1 MQNMTDNLLI
11 TSKGQQFSSSF
22 TSAPSNL
29 ESFIGGGGVE
39 SPERD
44 GGATSLP
51 PKAEGLLYL
60 NSNISIETHTQTEV
74 DKTLNGLSSLLSPYS
89 KRVTFTLQENVKRL
103 LNLAPDISY
112 LGFLTLTFKE
122 NITCP
127 KEASKRFK
135 SFNTNFLSKS
145 KDFLEW
151 IVVRERQKRGAWH
164 YHLLV
169 RLPFNIRAGFDWEL
183 YDIALQLRR
192 PEFAYR
198 SPENAPFRKW
208 MRKATK
214 TASPRLKRY
223 WKDIRLACSKYGFG
237 RSEMLPI
244 KTNVKA
250 MALYVGKYISKEL
263 GERSTRDKG
272 VRLVNYSSG
281 WIKNSVKF
289 QWHSDGSQE
298 WRRKLYLFAR
308 VSGCK
313 DMYGL
318 KKKLGSAWA
327 YNYMNEIL
335 EIDQFIENNNL
346 DPEQVKMEDLPDQ
359 FIEKMKKHNN
369 RREAKIVRLCPLCG
383 RKGIRQWQDNDLYCA
398 HCGGLIF

>member
-1 MQNMTDNLLI
+1 MMNNVLTNLDH
-11 TSKGQQFSSSF
+11 GQYFSSGKNSIPIF
-22 TSAPSNL
+22 LAPKDRV
-29 ESFIGGGGVE
+29 GV
-39 SPERD
+39 SPEL
-44 GGATSLP
+44 S
-51 PKAEGLLYL
+51 KEGVALLYL
-60 NSNISIETHTQTEV
+60 NSNISIENPSKEEV

-103 LNLAPDISY
+103 LNLAPGISH

-145 KDFLEW
+145 PDFLEW
-151 IVVRERQKRGAWH
+151 VSVRERQKRGAWH

-169 RLPFNIRAGFDWEL
+169 QLPFDIRTGFDWQL

-198 SPENAPFRKW
+198 SLENASYRKW
-208 MRKATK
+208 MREAMK
-214 TASPRLKRY
+214 TVSPRLKRY
-223 WKDIRLACSKYGFG
+223 WKDLRLACSKYGFG

-244 KTNVKA
+244 KTNVEA

-263 GERSTRDKG
+263 GERSKRDKG

-289 QWHSDGSQE
+289 QWHSEGSQE
-298 WRRKLYLFAR
+298 WRRKLHLFAR
-308 VSGCK
+308 VSGCP
-313 DMYGL
+313 DMYSL
-318 KKKLGSAWA
+318 KKKLGSTWA

-335 EIDQFIENNNL
+335 EIDEFIKNNSL
-346 DPEQVKMEDLPDQ
+346 DPDKVKVEDLPDH
-359 FIEKMKKHNN
+359 FFEKMKRHQNV
-369 RREAKIVRLCPLCG
+369 RESKKVRTCPNCK
-383 RKGIRQWQDNDLYCA
+383 RKGVRQWQENNLYCV
-398 HCGGLIF
+398 HCGSLIF